1 LVITLSLYLLDT
13 YRQNRRCPINS
24 TNIDRPQSITCTR
37 KWCPKGT
44 LLEVTLTILSLPFF
58 AQSSSRFY
66 FPALGLLQTS
76 TWTLGYCATSFLQ
89 TAQTFCSVRGW
100 NLSSVFEFLT
110 PPQAATLFDQHRESQ
125 QQLACEIL
133 RTCDQWSATGRKETS
148 RLVAAMQTACWILHS
163 FVCFNC
169 FNPEELVQLGFH
181 SHADG
186 IWLSW
191 TMLDP
196 CLASLSEFS
205 SKYRAVE
212 WCGMVWMC
220 RHRLLELV
228 SDVAQLELG

>member
-1 LVITLSLYLLDT
+1 MPKRHLTWSYFNDLELVYF
-13 YRQNRRCPINS
+13 CPIIFQILFS
-24 TNIDRPQSITCTR
+24 GPWPPPNIN
-37 KWCPKGT
+37 
-44 LLEVTLTILSLPFF
+44 LN
-58 AQSSSRFY
+58 
-66 FPALGLLQTS
+66 LGLLRYLIPPNS
-76 TWTLGYCATSFLQ
+76 SDFLFRAGLESVISFWVSD
-89 TAQTFCSVRGW
+89 A
-100 NLSSVFEFLT
+100 

-148 RLVAAMQTACWILHS
+148 RLVAAMQTGCWILHF

-228 SDVAQLELG
+228 SDVDQLELG